1 MKIFAIIVVV
11 LVILAKV
18 FEKDITALL
27 KNKKEPQKPGVYTK
41 PVTSTEDSR
50 DYTCAYKSR
59 DLLSQNEMQALFKL
73 EKAAEDFGYT
83 VFTKVRLFDLV
94 EPKSASDT
102 GAKWKIQAKHVDFV
116 ICDKSM
122 HPRWIVELSDSTHDR
137 PDRAER
143 DKFVESVLQN
153 CGYKTLTTRNIDIEQ
168 VKAWLS
174 C

>member
-1 MKIFAIIVVV
+1 MKIFAIIIVV
-11 LVILAKV
+11 LAILAKV
-18 FEKDITALL
+18 FEKDITSLL
-27 KNKKEPQKPGVYTK
+27 RNKNEPKPGTYTK
-41 PVTSTEDSR
+41 PVASAEASR

-59 DLLSQNEMQALFKL
+59 DLLSKNEMQALFKL

-94 EPKSASDT
+94 EPKSSSDT

-116 ICDKSM
+116 ICDKNM
-122 HPRWIVELSDSTHDR
+122 NPHWIVELSDGTHDR

-143 DKFVESVLQN
+143 DRFVESILQN